1 MQRNILHATIMCG
14 ALLSAVAI
22 SRPWNSTGGSG
33 DPAIFAGSAHAETMS
48 SDRKVKFYRNPM
60 GLPDTSPMPKKDS
73 MGMDYIAVYEEEDA
87 DDSSIK
93 VSPGKVQRTGVETA
107 SAGKH
112 LLTRT
117 IKAPGIVQFDETRI
131 AVVSPRFEGYV
142 VAVAPVTTGKHVKK
156 GEELATVFG
165 QEILNQAARLLVE
178 QTTGWRGDDGFAPPG
193 QKDRPGGVVGAA
205 RRLKNFGVTDEFIEK
220 VKRDR
225 RVPDAF
231 TVRAPIDGV
240 ILERNVVDGQGFK
253 AGDIAFRIA
262 DHSSVWMLAD
272 VAEGDLNAVKQG
284 QKVSVSVRAHPG
296 RTFLGEVSLVFP
308 HLMKDTRTVR
318 VRVEMPNPDL
328 ALLPDMYGDVEIMTG
343 GDSDGLAV
351 PLSAVIDSGSRQVVF
366 VDLGNGHYEPR
377 DVKLGRKGDGLAEV
391 LSGVSEGEK
400 VVVNGN
406 FLIDSESNLQSALKS
421 FKAPSAAGGN
431 Q

>member
-1 MQRNILHATIMCG
+1 MQRYVLRAACIGG
-14 ALLSAVAI
+14 ALVAAAGL
-22 SRPWNSTGGSG
+22 RLPPNSIVESG
-33 DPAIFAGSAHAETMS
+33 LPAFFAGTAHAGTMS
-48 SDRKVKFYRNPM
+48 SERKVKLYRNPM
-60 GLPDTSPMPKKDS
+60 GLPDTSPVPKKDS
-73 MGMDYIAVYEEEDA
+73 MGMDYIPIYEGEDS
-87 DDSSIK
+87 DDGSVK

-112 LLTRT
+112 PLTRI
-117 IKAPGIVQFDETRI
+117 IKAPGVVQFDETRI
-131 AVVSPRFEGYV
+131 AVVSPRFDGYV

-178 QTTGWRGDDGFAPPG
+178 QSTGWRGDDTFAPPG
-193 QKDRPGGVVGAA
+193 QNDRPGGIVGAA

-225 RVPDAF
+225 RVPDTF

-253 AGDIAFRIA
+253 AGDTAFRIA

-272 VAEGDLNAVKQG
+272 IAEGDLDAVKPG
-284 QKVSVSVRAHPG
+284 QKVKVSVRAHPG
-296 RTFLGEVSLVFP
+296 RSFLGDVSLVFP

-318 VRVEMPNPDL
+318 VRIEMPNPDL
-328 ALLPDMYGDVEIMTG
+328 ALLPDMYGDVEITTG
-343 GDSDGLAV
+343 GEDDGLAV
-351 PLSAVIDSGSRQVVF
+351 PTGAVIDSGTRQIVF
-366 VDLGNGHYEPR
+366 VDRGNGRYEPR
-377 DVKLGRKGDGLAEV
+377 DVKLGRKGDGLVEV
-391 LSGVSEGEK
+391 LRGVAEGEK

-406 FLIDSESNLQSALKS
+406 FLIDSESNLESALKG
-421 FKAPSAAGGN
+421 FKAPATTGDH